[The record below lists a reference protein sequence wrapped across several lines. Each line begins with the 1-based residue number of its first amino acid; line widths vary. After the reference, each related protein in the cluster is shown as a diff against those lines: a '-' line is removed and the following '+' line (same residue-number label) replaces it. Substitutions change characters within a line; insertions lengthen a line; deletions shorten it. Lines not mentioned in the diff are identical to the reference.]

1 VNQFLT
7 VCFKGGVPVNK
18 LLACGLALSLA
29 LAGYLALGHRAETL
43 AADEKGTMIAHDVY
57 FALKDNSADAKKKLV
72 AACKKYL
79 SDHPATVSFSA
90 GTRVEELD
98 RPVNDR
104 DWDVGLHIVFKT
116 RADHDKYQEAAKH
129 KTFIEEN
136 QANWKKVRVF
146 DTNVEAQ

>member
-1 VNQFLT
+1 M
-7 VCFKGGVPVNK
+7 NK

-29 LAGYLALGHRAETL
+29 AAGYLAVSHRAETL
-43 AADEKGTMIAHDVY
+43 AADEKGPMIAHNVY

-72 AACKKYL
+72 AACKQYL
-79 SDHPATVSFSA
+79 SDHPGTAFFAA
-90 GTRVEELD
+90 GVVADEFD
-98 RPVNDR
+98 RPINDR

-116 RADHDKYQEAAKH
+116 KADHDKYQAAAKH

-146 DTNVEAQ
+146 DTKVEAK